1 MITLH
6 GFSKASLLALSL
18 VQVSSIGFAAD
29 DQPIPR
35 ARNYEVHELT
45 LNGEHCRVTGID
57 AGAAVGSCNTPD
69 RTAGR
74 AFIWTKAT
82 GVVDI
87 GTLGGSS
94 AGAGAIDRRR
104 VAGSSNITGDT
115 ASHVFSWAAKD
126 GMLDLGTLGGDGA
139 GASGISGEAVVG
151 ESLTAAGDIHAFVW
165 TPLNGM
171 IDLGTLA
178 SGTESSAADIHRD
191 LIAGWSAV
199 GIPGRRPVAWRTNGE
214 MIDLVGE
221 PIELAGVFV
230 RGDGQATAVR
240 KGLVVGYRRIGPRE
254 ESRAFAWRDG
264 QGLMDLG
271 LDPGSNESFAFDT
284 DGQWVV
290 GQLSGDFTHGF
301 TTRAFVWS
309 EKKGIKAIT
318 PASITA
324 RATHVSNGRVVGFYS
339 SSQTNGSQTFLWTRR
354 GGLVDVTPLDFPP
367 GTMPVGIDAK
377 GRIAIISSDEDQFN
391 IRSFVLIPKRLSH

>member
-1 MITLH
+1 MTTLR
-6 GFSKASLLALSL
+6 GLSKASVLALSL
-18 VQVSSIGFAAD
+18 LQVSSIGFAAD
-29 DQPIPR
+29 DQPIRR

-57 AGAAVGSCNTPD
+57 AGAAVGTCNTPD

-82 GVVDI
+82 GIVDI

-94 AGAGAIDRRR
+94 AGAGAVDGRR
-104 VAGSSNITGDT
+104 VVGSSGITDNT
-115 ASHVFSWAAKD
+115 AAHVFSWTAEA
-126 GMLDLGTLGGDGA
+126 GMLDLGTLGGSWA
-139 GASGISGEAVVG
+139 GANSVSGETVVG
-151 ESLTAAGDIHAFVW
+151 ESYTAADDIHAFLW
-165 TPLNGM
+165 TPVSGM
-171 IDLGTLA
+171 VDLGTLA
-178 SGTESSAADIHRD
+178 AGTESSAADIHDD

-199 GIPGRRPVAWRTNGE
+199 GPGRQPVAWRTNGE
-214 MIDLVGE
+214 MIDLVG
-221 PIELAGVFV
+221 G
-230 RGDGQATAVR
+230 GDGQATAVR
-240 KGLVVGYRRIGPRE
+240 NGLVVGYRRVMPSQ

-264 QGLMDLG
+264 QGLIDLG
-271 LDPGSNESFAFDT
+271 LVAGSIESFAFDT

-290 GQLSGDFTHGF
+290 GQLSGDITTGYS
-301 TTRAFVWS
+301 TRAFIWS
-309 EKKGIKAIT
+309 ETHAMKAIT

-354 GGLVDVTPLDFPP
+354 GGLVDVTPLDFPS

-377 GRIAIISSDEDQFN
+377 GRIALISSDEDQFN
-391 IRSFVLIPKRLSH
+391 IRSFVLIPKRLSD

>member
-1 MITLH
+1 MITLR
-6 GFSKASLLALSL
+6 GLSKASLLALSL
-18 VQVSSIGFAAD
+18 LQVSPLGFAAD
-29 DQPIPR
+29 DRPLRR
-35 ARNYEVHELT
+35 ARNYELYELT
-45 LNGEHCRVTGID
+45 LNGEHCRVNGID
-57 AGAAVGSCNTPD
+57 AGAAVGTCNTPD

-74 AFIWTKAT
+74 AFIWTKET

-94 AGAGAIDRRR
+94 AGAGAIDGRR
-104 VAGSSNITGDT
+104 VAGSSSTTGDT
-115 ASHVFSWAAKD
+115 ASHVFSWTAEA

-139 GASGISGEAVVG
+139 GANGISGEAVVG
-151 ESLTAAGDIHAFVW
+151 ESLTAAGDIHAFSW

-178 SGTESSAADIHRD
+178 SGTESSAADIHGD

-199 GIPGRRPVAWRTNGE
+199 GIPGRRPVAWRTTGE

-240 KGLVVGYRRIGPRE
+240 NGLVVGYRRIAPSE
-254 ESRAFAWRDG
+254 QSRAFAWRDG
-264 QGLMDLG
+264 QGLVDLG
-271 LDPGSNESFAFDT
+271 LVPGSIESFAFDT
-284 DGQWVV
+284 DGRWVV
-290 GQLSGDFTHGF
+290 GQLSGDITTGYS
-301 TTRAFVWS
+301 TRAFIWS
-309 EKKGIKAIT
+309 ETHAMKAIT

-339 SSQTNGSQTFLWTRR
+339 SSQTNGSQTFLWTRQ

-367 GTMPVGIDAK
+367 GTMPIGIDAE

-391 IRSFVLIPKRLSH
+391 IRSFVLIPK